1 MARNPRD
8 TEEMSSDDGTVVDE
22 VAAVRAE
29 LRRAERAIEAR
40 LRPLEAWRT
49 ALDGL
54 PGHPGRFSLLDEKLL
69 EVERD
74 LEKQEASMITRLQT
88 VEKRQEEDRHTIEAL
103 RGITWKIV
111 VAACTSGAIV
121 AFVLN
126 VARWITK

>member
-1 MARNPRD
+1 
-8 TEEMSSDDGTVVDE
+8 MSSDDGDE
-22 VAAVRAE
+22 DSAVNAVRSE

-54 PGHPGRFSLLDEKLL
+54 PGHPGRFGVLDEKLL
-69 EVERD
+69 GVERE
-74 LEKQEASMITRLQT
+74 LERQEASVIQRVQA
-88 VEKRQEEDRHTIEAL
+88 VEKRQEEDRKTIEAL
-103 RGITWKIV
+103 RGIGWKII

-126 VARWITK
+126 LAKWATK